1 MKARSIT
8 QRWLFNSFS
17 VILLILIAVIV
28 GVSLA
33 LRSYYYSSVRHAI
46 DSRLRVVTNLLL
58 KYDESNASGLDR
70 EIRELVENFSDRNL
84 MELMALDAEGRP
96 VLTSSGFELSDSLS
110 VPDYQLALA
119 SDDSTGVYTGPLYQE
134 EKVMAVTLLFDS
146 YGGEFGAVR
155 YVVSMTE
162 IDSQLVMLILLM
174 TLVGMGVIFFV
185 VMSSSYFIRS
195 IVIPVGEI
203 GKSARKI
210 ASGNFDVRIERRS
223 EDEIGEL
230 VDTINHMA
238 EELGTNE
245 KMKNDFI
252 SSVSHELRTPLT
264 AIRGWGET
272 LNTPGVD
279 QETLQKGMG
288 VILRETDR
296 LQQMVEELL
305 DFSRMQ
311 SGRITLNK
319 ERLDIQAELY
329 DAELMFTERARRE
342 NITFTFDEPSD
353 EIVIVEGDSNRL
365 RQVFV
370 NIIDNALKY
379 SDSGAQVRV
388 RTSSSGG
395 MFSIAVSDTGIGI
408 SAEDLPK
415 VKTKFYKG
423 NSTRRGSGIGL
434 AVADEIVRMHGGELN
449 IDSRQGKGTCVTI
462 RLPIVK

>member
-8 QRWLFNSFS
+8 RRWMFNSFS
-17 VILLILIAVIV
+17 VILLILILMV
-28 GVSLA
+28 VSASYA
-33 LRSYYYSSVRHAI
+33 LRSYYYGSVRHSI
-46 DSRLRVVTNLLL
+46 DSRIRIVTNLLL
-58 KYDESNASGLDR
+58 KYDENSASELDR
-70 EIRELVENFSDRNL
+70 EIRSLVEDFSDRNL
-84 MELMALDAEGRP
+84 MELMALDPEGKP
-96 VLTSSGFELSDSLS
+96 LLTSSGFELSEDLS
-110 VPDYQLALA
+110 VPDFQLAQ
-119 SDDSTGVYTGPLYQE
+119 SSEEGIGVYTGPLYQE

-155 YVVSMTE
+155 YVVSLTE
-162 IDSQLVMLILLM
+162 IDNQLIMLILLL
-174 TLVGMGVIFFV
+174 TLIGMGVIFFV
-185 VMSSSYFIRS
+185 VLSSSYFIRS

-203 GKSARKI
+203 SKSARKI
-210 ASGNFDVRIERRS
+210 ASGNFDVRIEHKS

-230 VDTINHMA
+230 VDTINDMA
-238 EELGTNE
+238 EELGVSE

-319 ERLDIQAELY
+319 EQLDIQAELY

-342 NITFTFDEPSD
+342 NISFIYDEPSD
-353 EIVIVEGDSNRL
+353 EIVVVEGDSNRL

-379 SDSGAQVRV
+379 SDSGAQVRIH
-388 RTSSSGG
+388 TSVSNG
-395 MFSIAVSDTGIGI
+395 MFCIAVSDTGIGI
-408 SAEDLPK
+408 SPEDLPK

-434 AVADEIVRMHGGELN
+434 AVADEIIRMHNGDLN
-449 IDSRQGKGTCVTI
+449 IDSKQGSGTCVTI
-462 RLPIVK
+462 RLPIVR